1 MHLSP
6 PVALVAVRSKAV
18 VLSLLIRSWLSLR
31 LWDSVIVQCF
41 VVSYFV
47 SILVVLQS
55 SRGEERAEARSTMR
69 ALSGAHST
77 DVRLNTLRIK
87 IGTRTTSAR
96 ERSHCWTRI
105 WLLCLAC
112 LPGFS
117 WLLCRSSSR
126 CHRFVC
132 SLWLW
137 YFLII
142 LTYYFYTLLV
152 VNICCDGTC
161 PVLWS

>member
-55 SRGEERAEARSTMR
+55 SREEERAEARSTMR

-77 DVRLNTLRIK
+77 DVRLNTCTNKDRYQNNERP
-87 IGTRTTSAR
+87 RTLPLLN
-96 ERSHCWTRI
+96 SHLVA
-105 WLLCLAC
+105 LLSLSSWFLVIVVSIFFAMPQICL
-112 LPGFS
+112 
-117 WLLCRSSSR
+117 
-126 CHRFVC
+126 
-132 SLWLW
+132 
-137 YFLII
+137 
-142 LTYYFYTLLV
+142 
-152 VNICCDGTC
+152 
-161 PVLWS
+161 